1 MERHEILKSEY
12 ITSVEACELLAV
24 SQRTL
29 LRWHR
34 LRKGPP
40 QIKVGRKVYYRR
52 QAISDWLM
60 SLERDATVVSGH
72 QS

>member
-1 MERHEILKSEY
+1 MERHETLENEY
-12 ITSVEACELLAV
+12 LTSAGACELLAV

-52 QAISDWLM
+52 QAVSDWLM
-60 SLERDATVVSGH
+60 ALECDATVVSGH
-72 QS
+72 Q